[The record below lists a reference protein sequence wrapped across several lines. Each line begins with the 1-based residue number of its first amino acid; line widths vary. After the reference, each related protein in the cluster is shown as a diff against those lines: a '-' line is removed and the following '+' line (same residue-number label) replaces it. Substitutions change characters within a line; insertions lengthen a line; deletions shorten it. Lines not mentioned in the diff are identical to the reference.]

1 MITMILLLVLALPQ
15 LSAQTEPDAK
25 TLAKI
30 NSLMEKVDKAIEK
43 KDGQKAMKLVEEV
56 LVLKADHAPALHQK
70 ARFLY
75 GSDPAQTLSLLEQAV
90 VADSSYLGAVKDLAA
105 LHYQNAQ
112 KLQQTDM
119 NAAAAEYEK
128 AALVK
133 NLESVD
139 KGLMI
144 ESLFNSGALRFQAK
158 DLKSAIPVFEKLSS
172 ITEPANDKQKNVI
185 RLSFYMLGMAYI
197 QNDQVEPAQ
206 KVLKKYIELS
216 SDQPEDAYLP
226 VARFILA
233 ESLMTELNARV
244 EQINRDEKE
253 DKVTRI
259 AAIAATRS
267 EIVDYLEKAMAQKPE
282 ISESARMYL
291 GNYNYIAGNIDKAI
305 ELYEALISDFA
316 SSDQIGSYQ
325 TFLKEIKEEKS
336 NREKAAKQ
344 VIKTGKKK

>member
-1 MITMILLLVLALPQ
+1 
-15 LSAQTEPDAK
+15 
-25 TLAKI
+25 
-30 NSLMEKVDKAIEK
+30 
-43 KDGQKAMKLVEEV
+43 
-56 LVLKADHAPALHQK
+56 
-70 ARFLY
+70 
-75 GSDPAQTLSLLEQAV
+75 
-90 VADSSYLGAVKDLAA
+90 
-105 LHYQNAQ
+105 
-112 KLQQTDM
+112 
-119 NAAAAEYEK
+119 
-128 AALVK
+128 
-133 NLESVD
+133 
-139 KGLMI
+139 
-144 ESLFNSGALRFQAK
+144 
-158 DLKSAIPVFEKLSS
+158 
-172 ITEPANDKQKNVI
+172 
-185 RLSFYMLGMAYI
+185 
-197 QNDQVEPAQ
+197 
-206 KVLKKYIELS
+206 
-216 SDQPEDAYLP
+216 
-226 VARFILA
+226 
-233 ESLMTELNARV
+233 MTELNARV